1 MEKTRG
7 KYDIWIIIIIVVGL
21 AVALLITSVGI
32 KSQSII
38 RSLEMQVKDQKEQM
52 GQMMY
57 ALDQCEEMK
66 KTHQI
71 ERDVFDGI
79 IDGKIKY

>member
-1 MEKTRG
+1 
-7 KYDIWIIIIIVVGL
+7 
-21 AVALLITSVGI
+21 
-32 KSQSII
+32 
-38 RSLEMQVKDQKEQM
+38 
-52 GQMMY
+52 MMY

-79 IDGKIKY
+79 IDGRLSIEEGLIPTPELLGDKNRIKY